1 MKILSAEYNLDSP
14 TIISYASVVRLYN
27 GDSSNILV
35 TRKATGGTVIGN
47 FIVPAG
53 EVVYCEKDY
62 TDTLEAN
69 ANVKASKTAF
79 SPMMRFVGPSVSGPT
94 YTYSLS
100 ATNLNEGGSF
110 TTTVTTTNVDDG
122 TVLYWELSGVG
133 IDANDFTSGALTGS
147 GTISSDTFNF
157 SHTINEDATTEGV
170 ETVNIKLYTDSG
182 RNTQVGNTVT
192 VTIADTS
199 LTRTYSISVSAS
211 AGEADEGD
219 TFTTTMTTAN
229 VADGTVLYWE
239 FSGTGI
245 AAGDFS
251 SGALTGSGTI
261 SSNTFNFSHT
271 LANDVTTEG
280 TESLL
285 IKFYSDSGRTTQ
297 VGSTT
302 TVNINDTSVAP
313 VIPPGEWS
321 SVFTGSNYL
330 TAPVS
335 GGALNSSE
343 YTYECWIYPTGIGGN
358 AGGNYLAFLSR
369 WKAGHY
375 CFILEVIKSTGNLLV
390 AWGNGSSYQGQAQWA
405 SLSNN
410 TWYHIALVRNGTSGK
425 VYVNGVEKMSVTIPE
440 NSTNATEPV
449 YIGTMADGNPADYGF
464 VGRITD
470 VRLVNGQAL
479 YNSNFTPPTTPLTN
493 VSSCKLLCC
502 KDKDPTMTV
511 VNRLNGSPYGQDI
524 NNTGSVTTTSVDP
537 YTYNHYFDGNGD
549 YLSIPSSSDWN
560 IMGGD
565 FTLEVWLWRSA
576 NLGWSGILSQ
586 WEYGN
591 YNVNNSWVF
600 ESVGSTMSFY
610 YANTAG
616 AIYNADGPSAL
627 SLNTWQHIAATK
639 SGSTL
644 NVWIDGVKGADH
656 TIVGTPQ
663 SVSVGANIGGN
674 VAGSGWY
681 QGYMTDLKLTKGQAL
696 YTGNFTPSTELTLTS
711 DGSTDSNVKLM
722 CMDQPT
728 PTAYTRSPGTI
739 SIPGNVV
746 IPSYRSTTGP

>member
-35 TRKATGGTVIGN
+35 TRKATGGTVIGS

-271 LANDVTTEG
+271 IDEDNTTEG

-302 TVNINDTSVAP
+302 TVNINDTSAAP

-321 SVFTGSNYL
+321 SVFTGNNYL
-330 TAPVS
+330 LADGTS
-335 GGALNSSE
+335 GALYSGD
-343 YTYECWIYPTGIGGN
+343 YTYECWIYPTGIGN
-358 AGGNYLAFLSR
+358 NSTDQWHAFLSR
-369 WKAGHY
+369 WQGGNY
-375 CFILEVIKSTGNLLV
+375 SFILELNRDSGNLLF
-390 AWGNGSSYQGQAQWA
+390 AWGDGNNYQGQQQA
-405 SLSNN
+405 SNIFSNN
-410 TWYHIALVRNGTSGK
+410 QWYHVALVRNGTNAK
-425 VYVNGVEKMSVTIPE
+425 VYVGGESKISVTAPDPSQ
-440 NSTNATEPV
+440 NNTLPLC
-449 YIGTMADGNPADYGF
+449 IGSQADGYTGYNF
-464 VGRITD
+464 VGRIHD
-470 VRLVNGQAL
+470 VRLVNGAAL
-479 YNSNFTPPTTPLTN
+479 YTSNFTPPTTPLTN
-493 VSSCKLLCC
+493 VSSCKFLGC
-502 KDKDPTMTV
+502 KDKDPVTTV
-511 VNRLNGSPYGQDI
+511 VNRIGGSPYGLDI
-524 NNTGSVTTTSVDP
+524 ENYGNVSTTSVDP
-537 YTYNHYFDGNGD
+537 YTYNHYFSGDD
-549 YLSIPSSSDWN
+549 YLAMGSSSDWN
-560 IMGGD
+560 LDSGD
-565 FTLEVWLWRSA
+565 FTLEAWIYRTSNPSWA
-576 NLGWSGILSQ
+576 GILGQ

-591 YNVNNSWVF
+591 YNVNNSWVM
-600 ESVGSTMSFY
+600 ESVGTTMSFY
-610 YANTAG
+610 YCSSDGNYHHADKTGLSENVWHHVATTRSGNT
-616 AIYNADGPSAL
+616 I
-627 SLNTWQHIAATK
+627 
-639 SGSTL
+639 

-656 TIVGTPQ
+656 TVVGTIQ
-663 SVSVGANIGGN
+663 TVSRQAFIGGN
-674 VAGSGWY
+674 VAGSGY
-681 QGYMTDLKLTKGQAL
+681 FVGYMTDLKLTKGQAL

-728 PTAYTRSPGTI
+728 PTAYTRAPGTI
-739 SIPGNVV
+739 SNLGGSID
-746 IPSYRSTTGP
+746 SYRATTGP